1 MDYIQDEIAE
11 LNEQIRIIEQMIS
24 RKQEQLAQLQNKLI
38 RLKCGAGEPEQ
49 MSFDD
54 LINE

>member
-1 MDYIQDEIAE
+1 MDNRQEEIDE
-11 LNEQIRIIEQMIS
+11 LMEQKRIIEEMIS

-38 RLKCGAGEPEQ
+38 RLKCGVGEPEQ

>member
-1 MDYIQDEIAE
+1 MDNRQEEIDE
-11 LNEQIRIIEQMIS
+11 LMEQKRIIEEMIS

-38 RLKCGAGEPEQ
+38 RLKCGAGDPEQ